1 MDFKDEEIDSLD
13 LTKVDDFIELIVKY
27 LCGEIYSQTISDK
40 DKDLLKNL
48 IQKATKEGLNYKQF
62 NELLL
67 LLNQNRV
74 GKGFFN
80 FFFGKNIVKLDDIKN
95 GVTKFRGL
103 AMLRFGNFRFAYKKL
118 IDKSEEEIS
127 SYWKKYNEEDFKK
140 RSLPSLQTEEIER
153 EKVWYTGELMPT
165 KIHKDARELKK
176 ISKRNGKEYTNLSQI
191 KQFREQIIQMDRDA
205 QQTQEKALKNT
216 DVYLTWEYMDVY
228 VATSMRQKWEFEET
242 FDFIEDVFSDEQLK
256 DLNLRYFDPTMSK
269 CTNPRDKGLIEGL
282 MLKRALCTIY
292 MAQEGDT
299 MGKDSELAASLARS
313 TPVIAFVP
321 KCDNVKEYAE
331 KIYEYPLEFFKTR
344 LLILDGEGIFDDPEY
359 EERLKESYNEFKS
372 KSIEEVRSLKYT
384 FLEKIDEYRKLW
396 PFSLWRE
403 KDNEFKEN
411 NKEIFSKI
419 CQILSVAECY
429 NFDRRAAI
437 LRGRHP
443 LSMQVDLQTG
453 VANGVLVVRDAKSC
467 ADLLYRLL
475 TNSMEF
481 EIKHP
486 KIFGLSEEDKD
497 MLINKFSTTLKE
509 KFRYDQEMGTLN
521 LLRTLTDQEI
531 EEIKEIPIKAIE
543 EIAKKINEIE
553 KKEIKE
559 PEELEELEKQESFF
573 LRLKMAL
580 ENFESE
586 GATVLKEKISG
597 SIYRVITDNKKL
609 TNSFWNLFA

>member
-13 LTKVDDFIELIVKY
+13 LTKVDDFVELIVKY
-27 LCGEIYSQTISDK
+27 LCGEACSQTISDE
-40 DKDLLKNL
+40 DKNLVTNL
-48 IQKATKEGLNYKQF
+48 IQKAREDGLNYEQF

-67 LLNQNRV
+67 LLNQSRI

-80 FFFGKNIVKLDDIKN
+80 FFFGKDIVKLDDIKN

-103 AMLRFGNFRFAYKKL
+103 AMLRFANFRFAYKKL
-118 IDKSEEEIS
+118 IDKSEEEIA
-127 SYWKKYNEEDFKK
+127 SYWKRYDEEDFKK
-140 RSLPSLQTEEIER
+140 RSLPSLQIEEIEKD
-153 EKVWYTGELMPT
+153 KVWYAGELTPT
-165 KIHKDARELKK
+165 KIRKDEIEFAKKKFGGTNSDQIEQFGKK
-176 ISKRNGKEYTNLSQI
+176 IM
-191 KQFREQIIQMDRDA
+191 QMNSDA

-216 DVYLTWEYMDVY
+216 DIYLTWEYMDVY
-228 VATSMRQKWEFEET
+228 IATSMRQRWEFEET
-242 FDFIEDVFSDEQLK
+242 FDFIKNVFSDERLK
-256 DLNLRYFDPTMSK
+256 DLNLRYFNPTMSK

-282 MLKRALCTIY
+282 MLKRARCTIY

-321 KCDNVKEYAE
+321 KCDDDKAVQEYAE
-331 KIYEYPLEFFKTR
+331 KISKYPLEFFKTR
-344 LLILDGEGIFDDPEY
+344 LLILDGEGVFDDPEY
-359 EERLKESYNEFKS
+359 EERLKESYNEFRS

-403 KDNEFKEN
+403 KDDEFKEN
-411 NKEIFSKI
+411 NREIFSNI

-486 KIFGLSEEDKD
+486 KIFGLSGEEAKT
-497 MLINKFSTTLKE
+497 LINKFSTTLKE

-531 EEIKEIPIKAIE
+531 KEIKEIPIKAIE
-543 EIAKKINEIE
+543 EIEKKIDEIE

-559 PEELEELEKQESFF
+559 REELKKQKGFF
-573 LRLKMAL
+573 LRLKMTL